1 MIVAVFNVYLVLLF
15 EVNTILIGL
24 ISISAV
30 LSVLAV
36 LSRSERK

>member
-1 MIVAVFNVYLVLLF
+1 
-15 EVNTILIGL
+15 VNTILIGL